1 MFFREKVYHHATSN
15 RSMLEAGVFYY
26 ILTLCQ
32 ACALSLPPS
41 HIFGWGNWGTEEFSK
56 SSVPRLGLC
65 DQNITSSVQSLS
77 SARLFA
83 TPWTTAY
90 QASLS
95 ITNSRS
101 LLKLMSIESV
111 MPSNHLIL
119 CHPLLLPSI
128 FPSIRVFSNESVLCI
143 RWPEYWSFSFNI
155 SPSNEHPE
163 LMSYGQVETSTKEG
177 RNIYE
182 QSRPFL

>member
-95 ITNSRS
+95 ITNSQS
-101 LLKLMSIESV
+101 LLKLMSIEAM
-111 MPSNHLIL
+111 MPSTISSSVI
-119 CHPLLLPSI
+119 P
-128 FPSIRVFSNESVLCI
+128 FSRFNLSQHQGLSKWVSSLHQVAKVL
-143 RWPEYWSFSFNI
+143 EFQ
-155 SPSNEHPE
+155 
-163 LMSYGQVETSTKEG
+163 L
-177 RNIYE
+177 
-182 QSRPFL
+182 

>member
-90 QASLS
+90 QASVGPSPTPRACSNLCPSSWWCHPTISSSVFPFSSCLLS
-95 ITNSRS
+95 PSS
-101 LLKLMSIESV
+101 GSFLMSPFFTSGGQ
-111 MPSNHLIL
+111 
-119 CHPLLLPSI
+119 SI
-128 FPSIRVFSNESVLCI
+128 GEIG
-143 RWPEYWSFSFNI
+143 
-155 SPSNEHPE
+155 
-163 LMSYGQVETSTKEG
+163 MAT
-177 RNIYE
+177 
-182 QSRPFL
+182 